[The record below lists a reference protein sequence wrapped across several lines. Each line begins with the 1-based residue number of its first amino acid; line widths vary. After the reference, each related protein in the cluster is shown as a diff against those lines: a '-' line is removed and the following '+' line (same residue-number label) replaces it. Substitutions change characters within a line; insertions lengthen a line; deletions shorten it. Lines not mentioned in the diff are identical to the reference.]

1 MRLNPNS
8 EGFLTQLY
16 THMQGF
22 PTIWQVILQE
32 AVRANHILFTSEDL
46 EAIQKGPREEAKLS
60 EEASEELADLSYQ
73 LLLSSDLKGMRRTIS
88 NLPLSTKKVFFGV
101 YERWIRE
108 LRQLSA
114 SCLN

>member
-8 EGFLTQLY
+8 EGFLSQLY

-32 AVRANHILFTSEDL
+32 AVRANHILFTNEDL
-46 EAIQKGPREEAKLS
+46 AAIASQSDSTPLS
-60 EEASEELADLSYQ
+60 EEDSEELADLSYQ
-73 LLLSSDLKGMRRTIS
+73 LILSNDLKSMRQLIA
-88 NLPLSTKKVFFGV
+88 NLPLSTKKIFFGV
-101 YERWIRE
+101 YERWIKE

-114 SCLN
+114 ACLN